1 MVRVKQSG
9 MFVKMVLWLSLLA
22 LALPAA
28 AQDATPTA
36 AANAPVN
43 YCAGTLSYDLPSGWV
58 ASTPKQTQYGVSLRL
73 ANSDSGLSSPTLTGS
88 DAVINLNVIGRSYIA
103 SALRLDPDAVL
114 TTILAVVGSQAGPG
128 FTVAT
133 PQQITVAGQPAAR
146 LDAHSA
152 AVSMTM
158 LAVDLEGDAVGMLA
172 LTTSA
177 GAAAQDTTALDFAA
191 SLAFNAPRFSLPSDN
206 SLTQFY
212 ASSDCAVTFA
222 YPAGWNTVNGSQMD
236 GQFYQIQVRN
246 YDGSKSGASSAY
258 TRLPGEAQLQ
268 IGVIMPPPADD
279 STSLEAT
286 VDQIAQQPGYEIVS
300 KDEMTIA
307 GRSALVIQMHVD
319 DPAQGAAGESLQI
332 SIPFGDQAI
341 VALALYT
348 APGEL
353 DQWRDT
359 ALAIA
364 ESLMVAVPP
373 AQP

>member
-1 MVRVKQSG
+1 MKRITV
-9 MFVKMVLWLSLLA
+9 VLTIFA
-22 LALPAA
+22 LTVLVMPAA
-28 AQDATPTA
+28 AQDSTTA
-36 AANAPVN
+36 APIN
-43 YCAGTLSYDLPSGWV
+43 YCAGTLSYDLPGGWV
-58 ASTPKQTQYGVSLRL
+58 AGSLKQTQYGVSLRL
-73 ANSDSGLSSPTLTGS
+73 ANSDTALSSQALSGS
-88 DAVINLNVIGRSYIA
+88 DAVINLNVIGRSFIA

-128 FTVAT
+128 FTVDT
-133 PQQITVAGQPAAR
+133 PKQITLAGQPAAR

-158 LAVDLEGDAVGMLA
+158 LAVDLDGDAVGMLA
-172 LTTSA
+172 LSTPT

-191 SLAFNAPRFSLPSDN
+191 SLTFAAPRFSLPDDN

-212 ASSDCAVTFA
+212 ASSDCMISFA
-222 YPAGWNTVNGSQMD
+222 YPADWNVLNVSEMA

-246 YDGSKSGASSAY
+246 YDGSKAGASSAY
-258 TRLPGEAQLQ
+258 TRAPGEAQLQ
-268 IGVIMPPPADD
+268 IGVIMPTPADN

-300 KDEMTIA
+300 KDETTIA
-307 GRSALVIQMHVD
+307 GQPALVIQMHVD

-332 SIPFGDQAI
+332 SIQYGDQAV

-364 ESLMVAVPP
+364 NSLTLNLPSE
-373 AQP
+373 